1 MAQFVTAQQVIDNSF
16 SSTNTDPNFIKTT
29 SIEQTQLKHI
39 KPVLTEDLY
48 DLIVTENNASSLSAV
63 NQTIF
68 DTYIVPAMYW
78 FVKHDVILDIAIKS
92 NSKGVNRSFGN
103 FSEQGTNT
111 DVSHTMEVA
120 FANGVKILERMT
132 EYIQDNET
140 DYPTYNRGENVLN
153 DVSYRGG
160 IIY

>member
-68 DTYIVPAMYW
+68 DNYIVPAMYW

-120 FANGVKILERMT
+120 LERMT